1 MSDSNVQGNGAA
13 GTSLEEIAR
22 QRDEARQQ
30 AESDAA
36 QKLLQEM
43 KEKETPPEISDAE
56 KRRAHEESEAQRRA
70 QWEAEKKKLENVY
83 ANALEAWAEGSAMA
97 QPTPPPTMQTFLPKS
112 LLWRMEKP

>member
-1 MSDSNVQGNGAA
+1 MADSNVQGNGAA

-43 KEKETPPEISDAE
+43 KEKETPTEASMRKNGVPTRNPKLSAVPSGNQR
-56 KRRAHEESEAQRRA
+56 KRSGTMKSSLPGRKRSVYPMMSCRRT
-70 QWEAEKKKLENVY
+70 LSSG
-83 ANALEAWAEGSAMA
+83 WAI
-97 QPTPPPTMQTFLPKS
+97 
-112 LLWRMEKP
+112 

>member
-1 MSDSNVQGNGAA
+1 MADSNVQENGAA

-43 KEKETPPEISDAE
+43 KEKE
-56 KRRAHEESEAQRRA
+56 
-70 QWEAEKKKLENVY
+70 Y
-83 ANALEAWAEGSAMA
+83 
-97 QPTPPPTMQTFLPKS
+97 FLCYFSYNHYFCIYKTI
-112 LLWRMEKP
+112 

>member
-43 KEKETPPEISDAE
+43 KENCKRLAFPNAAE
-56 KRRAHEESEAQRRA
+56 DIFKLA
-70 QWEAEKKKLENVY
+70 KKLSGKE
-83 ANALEAWAEGSAMA
+83 
-97 QPTPPPTMQTFLPKS
+97 
-112 LLWRMEKP
+112 